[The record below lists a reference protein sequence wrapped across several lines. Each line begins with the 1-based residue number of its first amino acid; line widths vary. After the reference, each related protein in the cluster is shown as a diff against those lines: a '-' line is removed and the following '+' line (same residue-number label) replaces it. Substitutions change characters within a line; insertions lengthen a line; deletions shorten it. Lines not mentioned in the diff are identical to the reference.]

1 MVGPQS
7 PSLEKHPDW
16 RSTVNITL
24 APFSLNVANK
34 DLRILWHSVSSRLAA
49 AGLAP
54 APGSRPGDALPCIPW
69 LRVSSIVELQ
79 PSLTP
84 LQCGPCLPHSLISFS
99 GSRSTLQVLEMSPE
113 LWLCLLW
120 PQCFS
125 SIIFSSSLSPL
136 LLAQSL
142 AHRIPWGRGLGF
154 TEALETRT
162 TALSGQK
169 PRHTHLQTHKHMNN
183 FLKHRY
189 VYSCSISYI
198 TL

>member
-1 MVGPQS
+1 M
-7 PSLEKHPDW
+7 
-16 RSTVNITL
+16 
-24 APFSLNVANK
+24 
-34 DLRILWHSVSSRLAA
+34 
-49 AGLAP
+49 AP

-99 GSRSTLQVLEMSPE
+99 GSRSTLQVLEMSLE

-142 AHRIPWGRGLGF
+142 AHRIPWLRGLGF

-169 PRHTHLQTHKHMNN
+169 PRHTHRVAQGTPLAALWRPKSEGNFSGRQRVGCFCWRERKLCSGRGCPLQAPLP
-183 FLKHRY
+183 FLE
-189 VYSCSISYI
+189 I
-198 TL
+198 